1 MRFELER
8 LPRGA
13 SIEEIK
19 VEIKRVAELISDTI
33 ISGKKFD
40 AFSKISTS
48 TLIKKFGSWENALI
62 ECGLGHRYS
71 GRTVSAKMRNQVAR
85 NLPNSDL
92 INELKKIAHKLN
104 KKELSQK
111 DFNENSNF
119 SASVIARRFGSWS
132 EGLKK
137 AGLEEVKMA
146 KRYTEQDYFENLL
159 NVWTHYGRQPYYR
172 EIDSPPSIISSGA
185 YEGRWGKWSS
195 ALKAFIEF
203 INSDNPVNVNE
214 ETPRKKEKVQII
226 SVKPEKKNK
235 RDIPLGLR
243 YSVLSRDRFRCVKCG
258 NSPASDLNCK
268 LHIDHIIPFSK
279 GGLTTLENLQT
290 ACSNCNLG
298 KGNRHNE

>member
-1 MRFELER
+1 MKFELER

-19 VEIKRVAELISDTI
+19 DEIMRVAELISDTI
-33 ISGKKFD
+33 ISRKKFD
-40 AFSKISTS
+40 TISKISTS
-48 TLIKKFGSWENALI
+48 TLIKKFGSWEKALI

-71 GRTVSAKMRNQVAR
+71 GRTVSSKMRSQVAR
-85 NLPNSDL
+85 NLPDSEL
-92 INELKKIAHKLN
+92 ISELKRVAQKLD

-111 DFNENSNF
+111 DFNENSSF
-119 SASVIARRFGSWS
+119 SASVISRRFGSLS

-185 YEGRWGKWSS
+185 YERRWGKWSS

-203 INSDNPVNVNE
+203 INSDNPVNE
-214 ETPRKKEKVQII
+214 ETPREKEKVQTI

-243 YSVLSRDRFRCVKCG
+243 YKVLSRDRFRCVKCG

-290 ACSNCNLG
+290 TCSNCNLG